1 MHYRYA
7 ASVAIVAGI
16 IASNSAQANVRVGGA
31 VSVVRD
37 VSGSLS
43 GKSWEKKTKGDDV
56 QEKEFIHTAPQ
67 SSTAILFV
75 DKTHVRVG
83 QAATVRI
90 VRAVLDSSQ
99 SNREL
104 ELNVESGAVRW
115 ISGDSVSS
123 AYKVETPTAIITT
136 EGTTF
141 DLVVESERTMVVLRS
156 GRIKVCAIDAPRRCE
171 TLSRRDDMIVATRND
186 LEGPRRGRIGPSEF
200 ANQCLSADVMTPCI
214 ITAGLNPRKSG
225 AVTPD
230 DASTRPRVVD
240 RGPSYPRGEPTPR
253 VVDRGPSYPRGEPTP
268 RVVDR
273 GPTYPRGEPNA
284 PTTSLDLSVVER
296 MPTFTPTPSRNCYP
310 YRGRL
315 VCRSLTSPS
324 YPPNRRYANPT
335 PRPNSY
341 GTAQPLRT
349 VPPVYAMTPRR
360 VPAGYGMKV
369 PAGYG
374 MKVPA
379 GYGMKMPAVRAGSG
393 RRG

>member
-7 ASVAIVAGI
+7 ALVAIVAGI

-56 QEKEFIHTAPQ
+56 QEKEFIHTSAQ

-75 DKTHVRVG
+75 DKTHVRIG

-99 SNREL
+99 STREL

-123 AYKVETPTAIITT
+123 AYKIETPTAIITT

-186 LEGPRRGRIGPSEF
+186 LEGPRRGRLGPSEF
-200 ANQCLSADVMTPCI
+200 ANRCLSADVMTPC
-214 ITAGLNPRKSG
+214 TGLNPRKSG
-225 AVTPD
+225 VVTPD

-240 RGPSYPRGEPTPR
+240 RGPSYPRGEPNA
-253 VVDRGPSYPRGEPTP
+253 PTTR

-284 PTTSLDLSVVER
+284 RTTSLDLSVVER
-296 MPTFTPTPSRNCYP
+296 APTFTPTPSRNCHP

-315 VCRSLTSPS
+315 VCTSLTSPS

-341 GTAQPLRT
+341 GTARPLRT

-379 GYGMKMPAVRAGSG
+379 VRAGYGVTATSPVG
-393 RRG
+393 TRSIPK